1 MTTLTLVSNSKNNI
15 DLVLEPKKTGDAVT
29 EVTIQ
34 ELIDGSEYVSLFINK
49 ANIKNAV
56 AELNDVLKPLQAE
69 KTGREIRYQILER
82 RDATITIAI
91 DTDEMGATAEISTA
105 LGGKHLSA
113 KAILN
118 SAQDSGVKKGFS
130 KEDLIKLAQL
140 ASKEPAGS
148 IVSLQIAMGKE
159 AINGK
164 NAKIKHLVQSAQERI
179 LRPKERDDGSVDM
192 RDLGDIVCVKVGD
205 SLAKKIPLTQGKQ
218 GYTVTAS
225 PLAPEPGEDINFNAG
240 EGTSFSPKDDHLL
253 ISKLVG
259 LPKIIDN
266 GMEVDEVYKIKN
278 VDVSTGNIDFEGS
291 VIIEGDI
298 CEGMKVAASGDIT
311 VAGFVESAILK
322 AGGDIT
328 ITGGIIGR
336 KQDVENS
343 KVTDLQMSVNISAK
357 GKLYAKYCQYAE
369 ISCGSD
375 VRIENQ
381 LMHSI
386 INVGGRLWLGSEEK
400 ANGKLI
406 GGYIKAGTSV
416 HSGIV
421 GATAGSN
428 TIVNFEAEILKFKAL
443 QSDIEARL
451 KIESDKTN
459 ELKVATNKLKKLP
472 KDKANPDML
481 SKVVATYRHH
491 AKLMGVVLEEK
502 QEVEDKLQEY
512 MSSIY
517 IEATEKLYHGVELIV
532 GDFNDRSRRE
542 YGPSRMIYKERK
554 IHIDPIVNT

>member
-1 MTTLTLVSNSKNNI
+1 MTKLTLVSNSKNNI
-15 DLVLEPKKTGDAVT
+15 DLVLEPKKSGDAIT
-29 EVTIQ
+29 EVTISD
-34 ELIDGSEYVSLFINK
+34 LIDASEYGSLFINN

-56 AELNDVLKPLQAE
+56 AELNDVLKPLQAD
-69 KTGREIRYQILER
+69 KTGREIRYQVLER

-130 KEDLIKLAQL
+130 KEELIKLAQL

-148 IVSLQIAMGKE
+148 LVSLQIAMGRE

-179 LRPKERDDGSVDM
+179 LRPKEREDGTVDM
-192 RDLGDIVCVKVGD
+192 RDLGDIICVKVGD

-218 GYTVTAS
+218 GYTVTAT
-225 PLAPEPGEDINFNAG
+225 PLSPEPGEDITLNAG
-240 EGTSFSPKDDHLL
+240 EGTSFSPRDDHLL

-278 VDVSTGNIDFEGS
+278 VDVGTGNINFEGS
-291 VIIEGDI
+291 VIIEGDV
-298 CEGMKVAASGDIT
+298 CEGMKVEASGDIN
-311 VAGFVESAILK
+311 VSGFVESAMLI

-336 KQDVENS
+336 KQDIENS
-343 KVTDLQMSVNISAK
+343 KVTDLKMSVNISAK

-375 VRIENQ
+375 MRIENQ

-386 INVGGRLWLGSEEK
+386 LNVGGRLWLGTEDK

-406 GGYIKAGTSV
+406 GGYIKVGTSV

-428 TIVNFEAEILKFKAL
+428 TIINFEVKMLEFKKL
-443 QSDIEARL
+443 QLDIETRL
-451 KIESDKTN
+451 KVESDKTT
-459 ELKVATNKLKKLP
+459 ELKIATNKLKKLP
-472 KDKANPDML
+472 KDKANPAML
-481 SKVVATYRHH
+481 KKVVATYRFH
-491 AKLMGVVLEEK
+491 AKNMGVILEEK
-502 QEVEDKLQEY
+502 QELEEKLQEY
-512 MSSIY
+512 MTSVY
-517 IEATEKLYHGVELIV
+517 IEATEKLYHGVEFII

-554 IHIDPIVNT
+554 VHIDPIVNT